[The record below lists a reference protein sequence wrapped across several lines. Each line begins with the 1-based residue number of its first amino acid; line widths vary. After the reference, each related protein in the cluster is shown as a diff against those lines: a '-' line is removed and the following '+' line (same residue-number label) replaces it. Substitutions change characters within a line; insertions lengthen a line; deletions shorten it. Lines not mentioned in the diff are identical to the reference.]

1 MQKIISTPHSK
12 IEMITFGKKDLNS
25 IDFSSPS
32 SAQQIKDF
40 LSERYGSPKEKIYGL
55 NQVHGVQIFKAEESH
70 PPLTGDGLWT
80 ERKDFLLY
88 VKTADCMPLF
98 FWSHTHPLIGILHSG
113 WKGTRDGITQKMIAH
128 IRHIYP
134 SIGLTFFLG
143 PCIRGYEYEVK
154 EDVSTYFESFISG
167 IMKKEGKIYLGLE
180 NVIHEV
186 LNECDIEID
195 DSNLSTLSH
204 PDYFS
209 HRDKD
214 TGRNINVIR
223 FIP

>member
-40 LSERYGSPKEKIYGL
+40 LSERYGSPKENIFGL

>member
-1 MQKIISTPHSK
+1 MQKIISTPHSN
-12 IEMITFGKKDLNS
+12 IEMTTHGKKDLPS

-32 SAQQIKDF
+32 STQQISDF
-40 LSERYGSPKEKIYGL
+40 LSERYRVLKENIYGL
-55 NQVHGVQIFKAEESH
+55 NQVHGVQIWKAEESH

-98 FWSHTHPLIGILHSG
+98 FWSNSLPLIGILHSG
-113 WKGTRDGITQKMIAH
+113 WKGTRDGITQKMITH
-128 IRHIYP
+128 IRHIHP
-134 SIGLTFFLG
+134 NIGLSFFLG

-154 EDVSTYFESFISG
+154 EDVSIYFESYKSG
-167 IMKKEGKIYLGLE
+167 VINKEGKIYLGLE
-180 NVIHEV
+180 NIIREV
-186 LNECDIEID
+186 MNEYDTEIN
-195 DSNLSTLSH
+195 DSNISTLSH

>member
-12 IEMITFGKKDLNS
+12 IEMTTFGKKDLNS

-40 LSERYGSPKEKIYGL
+40 LSERYGSPKENIFGL

-134 SIGLTFFLG
+134 SIGLMFFLG

-154 EDVSTYFESFISG
+154 EDVSTYFESFQSG

-180 NVIHEV
+180 NVVHEV

-209 HRDKD
+209 HRGKD

>member
-40 LSERYGSPKEKIYGL
+40 LSERYGSPKENIFGL

-154 EDVSTYFESFISG
+154 EDVSTYFESFKSG

-180 NVIHEV
+180 NVVHEV

-209 HRDKD
+209 HRGKD
-214 TGRNINVIR
+214 TGRNINVVR
-223 FIP
+223 FMP

>member
-154 EDVSTYFESFISG
+154 EDVSTYFESFKSG

-180 NVIHEV
+180 NVVHEV
-186 LNECDIEID
+186 LNECVIEID

>member
-12 IEMITFGKKDLNS
+12 IEMTTFGKKDLNS

-32 SAQQIKDF
+32 STQQIKDF
-40 LSERYGSPKEKIYGL
+40 LSERYGSPKENIYGL

-98 FWSHTHPLIGILHSG
+98 FWSHTHPIIGVLHSG
-113 WKGTRDGITQKMIAH
+113 WKGTRDGITQKMITH
-128 IRHIYP
+128 IRHLYP
-134 SIGLTFFLG
+134 SIGLMFFLG

-154 EDVSTYFESFISG
+154 EDVSTYFESFQSG
-167 IMKKEGKIYLGLE
+167 IVKKEGKIYLGLE

-223 FIP
+223 FMP

>member
-12 IEMITFGKKDLNS
+12 IEMTTLGKKNLPS

-32 SAQQIKDF
+32 SAQQIKDL
-40 LSERYGSPKEKIYGL
+40 LSERYGTPQEKIYGL
-55 NQVHGVQIFKAEESH
+55 NQVHGVQIWKAEESH
-70 PPLTGDGLWT
+70 PPLTGDGIWT
-80 ERKDFLLY
+80 ERNDFLLY

-113 WKGTRDGITQKMIAH
+113 WKGTRDGITQKMISL
-128 IRHIYP
+128 IRHINP
-134 SIGLTFFLG
+134 SIGLSFLLG

-154 EDVSTYFESFISG
+154 EDVSTFFENYKSG
-167 IMKKEGKIYLGLE
+167 ILKKEGKMYLGLE
-180 NVIHEV
+180 NIVQEI
-186 LNECDIEID
+186 LNGYEIKID

-209 HRDKD
+209 HRGKD
-214 TGRNINVIR
+214 TGRNINVVR
-223 FIP
+223 FMP

>member
-1 MQKIISTPHSK
+1 MIIHNTINKPNYSYWGEDAYEPQ
-12 IEMITFGKKDLNS
+12 FGKIRKRQNS
-25 IDFSSPS
+25 AVSS
-32 SAQQIKDF
+32 QDF
-40 LSERYGSPKEKIYGL
+40 L
-55 NQVHGVQIFKAEESH
+55 ESI
-70 PPLTGDGLWT
+70 GK

-180 NVIHEV
+180 NVVHEV

>member
-12 IEMITFGKKDLNS
+12 IEMTTFGKKDLNS

-40 LSERYGSPKEKIYGL
+40 LSERYGSPKENIFGL

-154 EDVSTYFESFISG
+154 EDVSTYFESFQSG

-180 NVIHEV
+180 NVVHEV

-209 HRDKD
+209 HRGKD
-214 TGRNINVIR
+214 TGRNINVIH

>member
-88 VKTADCMPLF
+88 AKTADCMPLF

-154 EDVSTYFESFISG
+154 EDVSIYFESFKSG

-180 NVIHEV
+180 NVVHEV